1 MSHKNKLQARKLTDF
16 EDRLNELTKNNEELT
31 QENSKMM
38 LQSDEMRSVYRQ
50 KLMQF
55 MSDHARGG
63 GSIKSLEYSI
73 TL

>member
-1 MSHKNKLQARKLTDF
+1 MQARKLTDL

-50 KLMQF
+50 KLMHF
-55 MSDHARGG
+55 MSDQARGG
-63 GSIKSLEYSI
+63 GSIKSLEYSL
-73 TL
+73 TF